1 MAKKI
6 KEPFKGILTYTEKV
20 YSILLVKNFPDHKIF
35 MMGIF
40 AFFIFISLSG
50 ALFLSL
56 FISKQKIK
64 TPGVVTAVSKSN
76 KMVTIEFINPETK
89 EKRSFRESYLIA
101 KPRVG
106 KKVTVSFNPQNANEQ
121 PSVQIRPFYYFLI
134 ILLSGI
140 SSLVIWP
147 SQLKLIYKNKS
158 VVSKN

>member
-1 MAKKI
+1 MTRKVKDVLKSI
-6 KEPFKGILTYTEKV
+6 FSSTEQI
-20 YSILLVKNFPDHKIF
+20 YSNLLAKNFPDQKIF
-35 MMGIF
+35 MIGIF

-56 FISKQKIK
+56 FVDKQ
-64 TPGVVTAVSKSN
+64 TTNTAGTVTAVSKSS
-76 KMVTIEFINPETK
+76 KMVAVEFINPETK

-121 PSVQIRPFYYFLI
+121 PSVQISPFYYFLAL
-134 ILLSGI
+134 LLSGI
-140 SSLVIWP
+140 TSLIIWP
-147 SQLKLIYKNKS
+147 SQLKLIYKRKS